1 MKTTDNAVDYA
12 AMTDFLENMLL
23 RQADKL
29 RSYDLDGASVIAE
42 ETTVIAEELN
52 RLGVL
57 SRPDFAE
64 RKRRLEQIYKNIC
77 LIIADQRQE
86 VSDKMT
92 QIRHGIKAVNGYA
105 SQKTSLG

>member
-1 MKTTDNAVDYA
+1 MKTTENSVDYA
-12 AMTDFLENMLL
+12 AMIDFLENMLM

-42 ETTVIAEELN
+42 ETTVIADELN
-52 RLGVL
+52 RLGIL
-57 SRPDFAE
+57 DRPEFAD
-64 RKRRLEQIYKNIC
+64 RRRRLEQVYKNIC

-92 QIRHGIKAVNGYA
+92 QIRRGLKAIGGYA
-105 SQKTSLG
+105 GR

>member
-1 MKTTDNAVDYA
+1 MKTTDNSVDYA
-12 AMTDFLENMLL
+12 AMADFLENMLM

-52 RLGVL
+52 RLGIL
-57 SRPDFAE
+57 DRPDFAD
-64 RKRRLEQIYKNIC
+64 RKRRLEQVYKNIC

-92 QIRHGIKAVNGYA
+92 QIRHGLKAVGGYA
-105 SQKTSLG
+105 GK

>member
-1 MKTTDNAVDYA
+1 MKTVNKDSVDYA
-12 AMTDFLENMLL
+12 AMTDFLENMLM

-29 RSYDLDGASVIAE
+29 RSYDLDGASVISE
-42 ETTVIAEELN
+42 ETTVIAEELA

-57 SRPDFAE
+57 DRPDFAD
-64 RKRRLEQIYKNIC
+64 RKRRLEHIYKNIC

-92 QIRHGIKAVNGYA
+92 QIRQGLKAVGGYA
-105 SQKTSLG
+105 GK

>member
-1 MKTTDNAVDYA
+1 MKTTVPNVDYA
-12 AMTDFLENMLL
+12 AMTDFLENMLM

-29 RSYDLDGASVIAE
+29 RSYDLDGATVIAE

-52 RLGVL
+52 RLGIL
-57 SRPDFAE
+57 NRPDFAE
-64 RKRRLEQIYKNIC
+64 RKRRIEQIYRDIC

-92 QIRHGIKAVNGYA
+92 QIRQGIKAVGGYA
-105 SQKTSLG
+105 GK

>member
-1 MKTTDNAVDYA
+1 MKTTAPNSIDYA
-12 AMTDFLENMLL
+12 AMADFLENMLL

-29 RSYDLDGASVIAE
+29 RNYDLDGATVIAE

-57 SRPDFAE
+57 NRPDFAE
-64 RKRRLEQIYKNIC
+64 RKRRIEQIYRTIC

-86 VSDKMT
+86 VSDKMS
-92 QIRHGIKAVNGYA
+92 QIRHGLKAVNGYA
-105 SQKTSLG
+105 GK

>member
-1 MKTTDNAVDYA
+1 MA
-12 AMTDFLENMLL
+12 DFLENMLM

-42 ETTVIAEELN
+42 ETTVIAEELG
-52 RLGVL
+52 RLGIL
-57 SRPDFAE
+57 DRPEFAD
-64 RKRRLEQIYKNIC
+64 RKRRLEQIYKDIC

-92 QIRHGIKAVNGYA
+92 QIRQGLKAVGGYA
-105 SQKTSLG
+105 GK

>member
-1 MKTTDNAVDYA
+1 MKPTAPNTVDYA
-12 AMTDFLENMLL
+12 AMTDFLENMLM

-29 RSYDLDGASVIAE
+29 RKYDLDGASVIAE

-57 SRPDFAE
+57 NRPEFAD
-64 RKRRLEQIYKNIC
+64 RKRRLEQMYRDIC

-92 QIRHGIKAVNGYA
+92 QIRQGLKAVSGYA
-105 SQKTSLG
+105 GK